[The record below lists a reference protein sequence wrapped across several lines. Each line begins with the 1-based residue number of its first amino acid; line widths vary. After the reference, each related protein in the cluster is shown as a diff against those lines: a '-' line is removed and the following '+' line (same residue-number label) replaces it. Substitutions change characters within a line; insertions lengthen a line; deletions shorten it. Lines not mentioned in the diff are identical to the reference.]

1 MMRGIRRLAVIT
13 AATGLLAAGAAVT
26 VSIEAAHAQTE
37 VDSCSDPGASVSPAS
52 YQCTMTYTTPST
64 SGISVEAIDD
74 STAGNNEDVDIEITS
89 LTCTYSTN
97 TEEDQTPGGETAETP
112 FTYDVPDLP
121 LTAETGTCNI
131 DVTASLPSTE
141 TAAGDTPDEFTAE
154 LFYDPIASD
163 STSATPTTTTT
174 AAADVH
180 PIKGY
185 DSKCVDDN
193 GNSSDNRA
201 KIQIWSCSGTDQAE
215 NFSFSSN
222 ELKHNGKCLNDQ
234 ADAGSGGHV
243 VLYSCSSAANDKW
256 SVLAN
261 GELKLKAH
269 NGTLCL
275 NDPRSSKTNGTGLI
289 VYKCTDSANEK
300 WSLP

>member
-26 VSIEAAHAQTE
+26 VSVEGAHAQTSVGSCNGE
-37 VDSCSDPGASVSPAS
+37 STTWECDVDV
-52 YQCTMTYTTPST
+52 TTPST
-64 SGISVEAIDD
+64 SEIEITAADD
-74 STAGNNEDVDIEITS
+74 STTGSNEDVDVQVAS
-89 LTCTYSTN
+89 LSCTYGT
-97 TEEDQTPGGETAETP
+97 TTDTDETPGGEDTETP
-112 FTYDVPDLP
+112 FTYDVQDLP
-121 LTAETGTCNI
+121 LTAETGTCAI
-131 DVTASLPSTE
+131 DVTASTPTST
-141 TAAGDTPDEFTAE
+141 TTGTTTTPITPDDFTVTVE
-154 LFYDPIASD
+154 YVPIASD